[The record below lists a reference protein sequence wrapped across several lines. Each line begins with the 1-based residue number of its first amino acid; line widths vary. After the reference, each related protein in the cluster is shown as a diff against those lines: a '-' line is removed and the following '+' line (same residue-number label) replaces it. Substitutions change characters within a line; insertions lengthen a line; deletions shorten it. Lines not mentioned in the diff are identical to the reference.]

1 MNPINSFPVLLLT
14 ACSCAL
20 AANAQSGYPF
30 QDETLHYSVNWPSG
44 LSLGDVSMTAHR
56 SGGGWDFGMSLNA
69 GIPGFMVADRYHSVT
84 NSEGCSLEFQRD
96 TSHGSKKNSE
106 KTTFD
111 YRTLTAHRV
120 TLKSGGGKSDLPM
133 PSCAR
138 DALALVYYA
147 RQELGQGRVPPQ
159 QDAFLG
165 APHSV
170 RLEYTGAQS
179 IQVGDRPETT
189 DRVVVHVKGPSSDTQ
204 FEIFFARDAARTPL
218 SVRIPL
224 SVGTLSMELV
234 R

>member
-1 MNPINSFPVLLLT
+1 MNRAACLPVLLFT
-14 ACSCAL
+14 SCWCAL
-20 AANAQSGYPF
+20 AASAQTGYPF

-56 SGGGWDFGMSLNA
+56 SGRGWDFSMSLNA
-69 GIPGFMVADRYHSVT
+69 GVPGFQVADRYHSVA
-84 NSEGCSLEFQRD
+84 NSEGCSVEFQRD
-96 TSHGSKKNSE
+96 VGHGSKKSSE
-106 KTTFD
+106 KTSFD
-111 YRTLTAHRV
+111 YHTLTAHRA
-120 TLKSGGGKSDLPM
+120 TLTASGGKSDLPIS
-133 PSCAR
+133 SCAR

-170 RLEYTGAQS
+170 RLEYMGAQS
-179 IQVGDRPETT
+179 IQVADRPETA
-189 DRVVVHVKGPSSDTQ
+189 DRVVVYVKGPSSDAQ

-218 SVRIPL
+218 SVRVPL